1 MNFIIQL
8 VKVLNLNYE
17 KFKFYLVGTGRGM
30 KQIKHVLK
38 NELKIFM
45 FTKN

>member
-38 NELKIFM
+38 K
-45 FTKN
+45 